1 MERKTHQVTASD
13 RNEGLDNVKG
23 PSYTSLLHQ
32 EWWRCTHTRP
42 CLRGEHVCACRLRTM
57 DGWCTVHFSLFSIA
71 AYNFSRSYHSPFQ
84 NNSMPADCAGPL
96 SFEVCFWK
104 GCYYSQ
110 MGCVLL
116 QTRQT
121 LSWAPVSVLPFN
133 EWLKQQGGEREIS
146 CIAWNP
152 KCGFTPSNTHS
163 FILSFFLVLFH
174 FSFPFSPVR
183 YVFIWFTNE
192 LSAVTAVLIVWMGTV
207 TRLVELHFVGF

>member
-1 MERKTHQVTASD
+1 
-13 RNEGLDNVKG
+13 
-23 PSYTSLLHQ
+23 
-32 EWWRCTHTRP
+32 
-42 CLRGEHVCACRLRTM
+42 
-57 DGWCTVHFSLFSIA
+57 
-71 AYNFSRSYHSPFQ
+71 
-84 NNSMPADCAGPL
+84 MPAGCAGHL

-121 LSWAPVSVLPFN
+121 LSRAPVSALLFN
-133 EWLKQQGGEREIS
+133 ERLKQQGGERKIS

-163 FILSFFLVLFH
+163 FILSFFLVFFH
-174 FSFPFSPVR
+174 FSFPFSPGR

-192 LSAVTAVLIVWMGTV
+192 LSAVTAVFNIVNGHSHKTGRAALCWFLACGATDSFFGLLFWLQCGCWIFGHFIGTGNAFWELSMDECFWIINGCKWLFWVFSHCISSLIM
-207 TRLVELHFVGF
+207 FV